1 LETMKEPDKKDKE
14 SPTVQAAAAPDSLE
28 QRERSMPKET
38 IDERK
43 REERK

>member
-1 LETMKEPDKKDKE
+1 MKEPDKKDKE

-28 QRERSMPKET
+28 QRERSMTKKT

-43 REERK
+43 REERR